1 MPPPQPLTPKPIV
14 IVTEGSAPAPLRWL
28 AERAQVLEVS
38 QSAPGF
44 GDALARAEGA
54 VVRTYTWVDRDFL
67 AAAPRL
73 RVVGRG
79 GVGLDNI
86 NIEACRERG
95 VEVVYTPDANTSAV
109 ADLVFAQLIRL
120 IRPLHEIRSAADVT
134 PDAWKLARSDAGLL
148 LSELTLGIL
157 GMGRV
162 GRAVGRIAARG
173 FGMPVLYHDLRDVS
187 ADIDFDAQ
195 AVSRDE
201 LLSGATALTVHVD
214 GRPGNRNLVGKT
226 MLNAFAGR
234 YLVNMSRGMV
244 LSEQAVADAM
254 ARGRLHG
261 AAIDV
266 FEPEPPPADSPLV
279 RLAETGAN
287 VLLTPHMASR
297 ATSAVENMSWVVR
310 DVIAVLTGQRPKYPA
325 P

>member
-1 MPPPQPLTPKPIV
+1 MADALQKPVV
-14 IVTEGSAPAPLRWL
+14 IVTEGSAPVPLQWL
-28 AERAQVLEVS
+28 AERAEVLEVS
-38 QSAPGF
+38 PDAPGF
-44 GDALARAEGA
+44 GDALARAEAA
-54 VVRTYTWVDRDFL
+54 VVRTYTRVDRQFL

-86 NIEACRERG
+86 DIPACRERG

-120 IRPLHEIRSAADVT
+120 IRPLHEIRTAADVA
-134 PDAWKLARSDAGLL
+134 PDAWKRARNDAGLL

-162 GRAVGRIAARG
+162 GRAVGRIAVRG
-173 FGMPVLYHDLRDVS
+173 FGMPVIYHDLRDVS

-195 AVSRDE
+195 AVNRDE
-201 LLSGATALTVHVD
+201 LLSRATALTIHVD
-214 GRPGNRNLVGKT
+214 GRAENRHLVDST
-226 MLNAFAGR
+226 MLEAFAGR
-234 YLVNMSRGMV
+234 YLLNMSRGMV
-244 LSEQAVADAM
+244 LDEQAVAGAVER
-254 ARGRLHG
+254 ARLYG

-266 FEPEPPPADSPLV
+266 FEPEPPRADSPLV
-279 RLAETGAN
+279 RLVESGGN

-297 ATSAVENMSWVVR
+297 ARSAVENMSWVVR
-310 DVIAVLTGQRPKYPA
+310 DVVAVLAGQSPQYPA